1 MLRVDFGNQRIAVPA
16 IAVIRDF
23 YAVLDANDERLA
35 NLLVSG
41 SGARAGVM
49 QLRIKPSDSSAALP
63 AHSLLDVALM
73 ARRVTRQHDAALII
87 NDDLQLALAVDADGV
102 HLGQDDMP
110 ILHAR
115 ALIAAYF
122 SDRSGPRSPGSAGSL
137 QVASPGLWIGVSTHN
152 DAQVERAITQGADYI
167 GFGPVFATATK
178 HNPDPVVG
186 IDGLRR
192 ACQLASQHGVP
203 VVAIGGIQATDV
215 AAVYAAGADAICA
228 ISAVN
233 QAADPIT
240 AGRAM
245 SVR

>member
-1 MLRVDFGNQRIAVPA
+1 MLRLDFGHLRIAVPA

-49 QLRIKPSDSSAALP
+49 QLRIKPNDSGVALP

-102 HLGQDDMP
+102 HLGQSDMP

-115 ALIAAYF
+115 DLIAAYF
-122 SDRSGPRSPGSAGSL
+122 SDRVPPPAF
-137 QVASPGLWIGVSTHN
+137 WIGVSTHN
-152 DAQVERAITQGADYI
+152 DAQVERAIAQGADYI

-178 HNPDPVVG
+178 HSPDPVVG

-192 ACQLASQHGVP
+192 ASHLASKHGVP
-203 VVAIGGIQATDV
+203 VVAIGGIQATDA

-233 QAADPIT
+233 QAADPI
-240 AGRAM
+240 AVGRAM